1 MAVEQWIDALCK
13 RWGTVSD
20 GKGALVRS
28 YLVYERREFP
38 EALDGSVPSAITF
51 TTECRPIYSQA
62 QSLDLWNGI
71 TEFHL
76 APNISRAH
84 YPDIMRYFARIR
96 DAAAG
101 TISLNSLVSE
111 FVIRTDIPGLVGPV
125 RLRYGE
131 EAEHLGIVVN
141 WKVKEI
147 VTVTVGA

>member
-1 MAVEQWIDALCK
+1 MAVESWIDALCK
-13 RWGTVSD
+13 RWGAVGD
-20 GKGALVRS
+20 GKGAFVRS
-28 YLVYERREFP
+28 YVVYERREFP
-38 EALDGSVPSAITF
+38 EALDGSVPSAITY
-51 TTECRPIYSQA
+51 TTECRPIYSQG
-62 QSLDLWNGI
+62 QSIDLWNGV

-76 APNISRAH
+76 APNVSRAH

-101 TISLNSLVSE
+101 TIGL
-111 FVIRTDIPGLVGPV
+111 DGLVAEFMIRNDIAGMLGPV

-141 WKVKEI
+141 WKVKEV